1 MTAARWGVGL
11 VAAIGMFAAALAA
24 ATIWL
29 LVSDPV
35 GGAETVSHA
44 IATGDAMP
52 FVRAIGSV
60 VIDALRDLFK
70 YL

>member
-1 MTAARWGVGL
+1 MTVGRWSVS
-11 VAAIGMFAAALAA
+11 VAAALGVLAAALAV

-29 LVSDPV
+29 LLTDPV

-52 FVRAIGSV
+52 FVRAISGV
-60 VIDALRDLFK
+60 LIDALRDLFR